1 MRRAESVKL
10 ACLSCDRRHTVTR
23 PSVVCS
29 LMTHVCG
36 VPKHSDRAYPSSG
49 EWMETG
55 SRAIALP
62 TPVLSDAVLVER
74 IAALGDR
81 AALAE
86 LDARYGMTLY
96 AIAYTLLLNP
106 DAADVTVAATLREA
120 WRRAASFNVREQ
132 TAGRWLA
139 GLARKAARDQL
150 RRRALSSAYA

>member
-1 MRRAESVKL
+1 MRRTESVKL
-10 ACLSCDRRHTVTR
+10 ACLSCDRRHAVTR

-29 LMTHVCG
+29 LMTDVCG
-36 VPKHSDRAYPSSG
+36 VPKHIPIMRTRRSG
-49 EWMETG
+49 ERMVTG
-55 SRAIALP
+55 SRAIATP
-62 TPVLSDAVLVER
+62 MPVLSDAVLVER

-120 WRRAASFNVREQ
+120 WRRAASFKPRGP
-132 TAGRWLA
+132 TA
-139 GLARKAARDQL
+139 
-150 RRRALSSAYA
+150 RRR